1 VLFLL
6 ALAGVASVVVSQ
18 QMFDLLMCPHRTNAN
33 FAVGSTM
40 AIQCC
45 LLVGGELSY
54 YVVVTGADCSA
65 IDPMSR
71 TRQCYSAAHLPS
83 HFELCHRLLIE

>member
-1 VLFLL
+1 
-6 ALAGVASVVVSQ
+6 
-18 QMFDLLMCPHRTNAN
+18 MYPRTNDAN
-33 FAVGSTM
+33 VAVDSIM
-40 AIQCC
+40 AIQSC
-45 LLVGGELSY
+45 LLVGGEPSN

-83 HFELCHRLLIE
+83 HFELCCRLLIE